1 MHKSI
6 QYIKNLSVSS
16 DTDIDP
22 YPFSQG
28 NKNTLGVINYA
39 DIFPYAHR
47 VTPQETL
54 VRKMMVQER
63 EEDRKTGVE

>member
-54 VRKMMVQER
+54 V
-63 EEDRKTGVE
+63 